1 MLSVVTRAVERVLVV
16 EDNRSLRRT
25 LQGALAERFTDVRA
39 CSTVAEAGA
48 LIAEWLPDLIVLDF
62 KLPDGDA
69 RQVLDLAELREP
81 APVVVA
87 VSGEAGPVD
96 TFELAQ
102 RGVRAF
108 LVKPLTLDELA
119 QAIDMALE
127 TAPAL
132 EPHLRQAVGHRGL
145 AEVTEEVREVMID
158 EALARAAGSRRGAA
172 RILDTSRQLLQ
183 YLLRRR

>member
-1 MLSVVTRAVERVLVV
+1 MTRAVDRVLVV

-25 LQGALAERFTDVRA
+25 LAQALGARFADVRA
-39 CSTVAEAGA
+39 CGSVAEAA
-48 LIAEWLPDLIVLDF
+48 AQVADWHPDLIVIDF

-69 RQVLDLAELREP
+69 RAVLDLAALREP

-108 LVKPLTLDELA
+108 LPKPLTLAELEE
-119 QAIDMALE
+119 AIAVALE

-145 AEVTEEVREVMID
+145 SEVTEEVRGVMLD

-183 YLLRRR
+183 YLIRRR